1 MWEFLLDNG
10 TNFSNAPMLNKL
22 VALRNQCIEV
32 LKKKKKKEKK
42 KKKNWLLNNL
52 TDFI

>member
-32 LKKKKKKEKK
+32 LKKKKKKREEEEEE
-42 KKKNWLLNNL
+42 LAPE
-52 TDFI
+52 